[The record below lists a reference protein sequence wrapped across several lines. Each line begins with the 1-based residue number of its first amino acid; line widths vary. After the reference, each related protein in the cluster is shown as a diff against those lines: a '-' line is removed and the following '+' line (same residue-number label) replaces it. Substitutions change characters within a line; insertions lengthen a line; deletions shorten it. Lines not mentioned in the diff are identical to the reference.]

1 MESCGVKSVAV
12 LDRAGM
18 SVSLACAVHCAVFP
32 LVLAALPALGLA
44 WLDAE
49 WVDWTMVL
57 LAAGITLRAHRVGF
71 LTIVATICLLRSN
84 ASQHYM
90 QASGAVVVAG
100 SHFLNRHLCRTCTV
114 CKEKRELCPTST
126 ICPTKSSG
134 PRRPGG
140 GLETYEKTC
149 PDDLW
154 QVLQRHPSR
163 RWDLSQHSMG

>member
-1 MESCGVKSVAV
+1 MSHVPVERNRNDMEQCEVKSVAV

-18 SVSLACAVHCAVFP
+18 CASLACAVHCAVFP

-57 LAAGITLRAHRVGF
+57 LAAGIALRAHRDGFTVHRRCLPASVAVVGL
-71 LTIVATICLLRSN
+71 LTIVMTICLLKGN

-90 QASGAVVVAG
+90 QASGAVVVTS

-114 CKEKRELCPTST
+114 C
-126 ICPTKSSG
+126 
-134 PRRPGG
+134 
-140 GLETYEKTC
+140 
-149 PDDLW
+149 
-154 QVLQRHPSR
+154 
-163 RWDLSQHSMG
+163 

>member
-1 MESCGVKSVAV
+1 MEQCDVKSVAV

-18 SVSLACAVHCAVFP
+18 CASLACTVYCAVFP

-57 LAAGITLRAHRVGF
+57 LAAGIALRAHRDGFTVHRRCLPAGIAVVGL
-71 LTIVATICLLRSN
+71 LTVVMTICLLKGN

-90 QASGAVVVAG
+90 QASGAVVVTS

-114 CKEKRELCPTST
+114 C
-126 ICPTKSSG
+126 
-134 PRRPGG
+134 
-140 GLETYEKTC
+140 
-149 PDDLW
+149 
-154 QVLQRHPSR
+154 
-163 RWDLSQHSMG
+163 

>member
-1 MESCGVKSVAV
+1 MEPCEVKSVAV

-18 SVSLACAVHCAVFP
+18 SASLACAVHCAVFP

-57 LAAGITLRAHRVGF
+57 LAAGIALRAHRGGFTMHRRCLPAGVAVVG
-71 LTIVATICLLRSN
+71 LVTIVTTMCLLKGN

-90 QASGAVVVAG
+90 QASGAVVVAS

-114 CKEKRELCPTST
+114 CMEER
-126 ICPTKSSG
+126 
-134 PRRPGG
+134 
-140 GLETYEKTC
+140 
-149 PDDLW
+149 
-154 QVLQRHPSR
+154 
-163 RWDLSQHSMG
+163 